1 MRLKANFSTVAP
13 AAMLLVIGGLLGCGH
28 EPESARDS
36 AGVANENAAT
46 RSAVP
51 LTRPITLGSL
61 AELANLE
68 FDLPPPGPNS
78 SGTLTL
84 GLRVSGEDSAQS
96 AAIADRLV
104 EAGLAANVVLTRT
117 GETKGMALI
126 RRDFNG
132 HSPTRLV
139 SVDPDGHVPG
149 VVRDTVDV
157 TALREA
163 GLERNGIHYR
173 TLAFAWAENIP
184 PGRYSLKVQL
194 LDQPEDLA
202 TLKAELLVAYQHRA
216 K

>member
-1 MRLKANFSTVAP
+1 MRLRANVSTAAR
-13 AAMLLVIGGLLGCGH
+13 AAMLLVLGVLVGCGH

-36 AGVANENAAT
+36 VAVVTENAAT
-46 RSAVP
+46 RTVVP
-51 LTRPITLGSL
+51 LTRPIALASR
-61 AELANLE
+61 AELANLD

-96 AAIADRLV
+96 AAIADKLV
-104 EAGLAANVVLTRT
+104 EAGLAANVALTGT
-117 GETKGMALI
+117 GDTKPMPLI

-132 HSPTRLV
+132 HGPTRLV
-139 SVDPDGHVPG
+139 PVNPDGRVPG

-157 TALREA
+157 KALQQA
-163 GLERNGIHYR
+163 GLDRSGSHYR

-184 PGRYSLKVQL
+184 PGRYHLKVQL
-194 LDQPEDLA
+194 VDPPEDLA
-202 TLKAELLVAYQHRA
+202 ALKAELLVAYQHKA